1 VSIPLASSRSIS
13 SKRLMDSEFLWTPP
27 SRPVT
32 AAAGISCPAGSSPS
46 GGGSSSSS
54 LVGEGGRSPAS
65 IRDASASVSDSVCR
79 LLLASL
85 VNGSPSL
92 LTAADLSSGTVVSR
106 ALVLSAVSIGQSSLV
121 SRLSEAS
128 GAVSRLE
135 ALVSHSPFS
144 PAATISL
151 GSSPFRMLTLSFSIS
166 LYCCVPT
173 TLQACQHL
181 PTPNTCTQTQLL
193 SS

>member
-1 VSIPLASSRSIS
+1 MLATWTTRLTVDADRYSVPSLRYPVSIPRASSRSIS
-13 SKRLMDSEFLWTPP
+13 SKRLIVSEFSWVPP
-27 SRPVT
+27 SRPVI

-65 IRDASASVSDSVCR
+65 VCGSPASVYDSVCR

-106 ALVLSAVSIGQSSLV
+106 A
-121 SRLSEAS
+121 
-128 GAVSRLE
+128 
-135 ALVSHSPFS
+135 
-144 PAATISL
+144 
-151 GSSPFRMLTLSFSIS
+151 
-166 LYCCVPT
+166 
-173 TLQACQHL
+173 
-181 PTPNTCTQTQLL
+181 
-193 SS
+193 